1 MRLKTLTTASG
12 TSSNSELFNH
22 ILALFKLMQQSI
34 YYTNKI
40 CSFPIRH
47 PLPPKQDQ
55 TTVDHPIH
63 ALNLKKQIVF
73 TEGATL

>member
-22 ILALFKLMQQSI
+22 ILAFFKLVQQSI

-40 CSFPIRH
+40 FSFPIRH
-47 PLPPKQDQ
+47 PPPKQDQ

-63 ALNLKKQIVF
+63 ALNLKKQIIF